1 LEIFCKLTGIAIA
14 RMLLPES
21 NTQRN
26 IFNHHFIGGTS
37 TILVPIDNDTRGIG
51 ELDFFDNP

>member
-1 LEIFCKLTGIAIA
+1 MF
-14 RMLLPES
+14 LPES

-26 IFNHHFIGGTS
+26 IFNHHFIGSRS
-37 TILVPIDNDTRGIG
+37 TKLLEIDDNTGGIG